1 MAILHS
7 FLPVPPEFSNCFF
20 FLTSAPAWVI
30 SSSCR
35 NFNTTWVLMPPLSI
49 SSLWTSPW
57 IQTHVSTSL
66 FCLMSD
72 MSLQLSLF
80 HNWAPDF
87 LFLVS
92 LTFPVSLETSRVIL
106 SAWNLWGIYDSFLW
120 HLMFHAS
127 GKSCQLHLQNMSLC
141 HFFFSLHLDPP
152 WSKPPSSFSW
162 VTGSYISLLT
172 CLFAFALDS
181 LLSVLNPE
189 TSFCAE
195 VKLIWAPYL
204 KSP

>member
-7 FLPVPPEFSNCFF
+7 FLPVPPEFSNCFSF
-20 FLTSAPAWVI
+20 WLRSLPGWSHRVAGISIPRGCWCLLWVYLHFG
-30 SSSCR
+30 R
-35 NFNTTWVLMPPLSI
+35 L
-49 SSLWTSPW
+49 PW

-106 SAWNLWGIYDSFLW
+106 SLEPLRHLWFLS
-120 HLMFHAS
+120 LTS
-127 GKSCQLHLQNMSLC
+127 YVPCIRKSCQLHLQNMSLC
-141 HFFFSLHLDPP
+141 HFFSLHLDPP

-189 TSFCAE
+189 TRVS
-195 VKLIWAPYL
+195 VL
-204 KSP
+204 K